1 MKETTEN
8 HSQES
13 CEVDAGDG
21 ALTVSPE
28 ETICFTT
35 TRFGDQ
41 EAPVDM
47 IVEFPDG
54 LLGFPD
60 CRRFIIVQNPSGGP
74 FQWLQSIDEPGL
86 AFVVAEPMEFFEN
99 YDVPAKAAE
108 LESIGLSVIDDA
120 VVLVLLVVP
129 SDPTLIT
136 ANLQGPIV
144 INPEARL
151 GKQLVLQVPEYTT
164 SRPIFPPRQ
173 EQEEEEQLV
182 GETGAKRPA
191 GC

>member
-86 AFVVAEPMEFFEN
+86 AFVGEGTGHVGEKKIARGQPAFE
-99 YDVPAKAAE
+99 VKE
-108 LESIGLSVIDDA
+108 
-120 VVLVLLVVP
+120 VVRQADCRCLLVQELQQSQANVVDVVP
-129 SDPTLIT
+129 
-136 ANLQGPIV
+136 G
-144 INPEARL
+144 R
-151 GKQLVLQVPEYTT
+151 
-164 SRPIFPPRQ
+164 
-173 EQEEEEQLV
+173 
-182 GETGAKRPA
+182 
-191 GC
+191 